1 MKKFFCAVALST
13 LALAMTNVSYAQATK
28 VLRLS
33 HNAAPNNPKSDGSLL
48 FAKLVEEK
56 TEGRIKVEVGGS
68 AQYGDDAETLTNLRL
83 GTIAFSANSQGTT
96 SAIVPEIALI
106 GLPFLFKDLD
116 HAYQV
121 VDSDV
126 GEEIKKAA
134 RKKGLEILAFWDNG
148 IRHTSNN
155 KHPIKEPGDL
165 KGMKVRTPPD
175 SMTIDIF
182 EALGASPV
190 SLAFSELYIALQQKV
205 VDGQENPLMN
215 TYSSKLHEVQQ
226 YISFTGHK
234 YETTPFIV
242 SKMVFD
248 TLSAEDQELIRE
260 AAMEAKD
267 FNRKESQKADEALR
281 VTLTEAGV
289 ELNEI
294 ENPEAFRAL
303 TQPVYDKWGKRFPE
317 LVEQIVKG
325 AGQE

>member
-13 LALAMTNVSYAQATK
+13 LTLAMANVSYAQATK

-68 AQYGDDAETLTNLRL
+68 AQYGDDTETLTNLRL

-96 SAIVPEIALI
+96 STVVPEIALI

-155 KHPIKEPGDL
+155 QHPIIDPADL
-165 KGMKVRTPPD
+165 KGLKIRTPPD
-175 SMTIDIF
+175 PMTIDIF
-182 EALGASPV
+182 EGLGASPV
-190 SLAFSELYIALQQKV
+190 SLAFSERWETL
-205 VDGQENPLMN
+205 E
-215 TYSSKLHEVQQ
+215 SKDP
-226 YISFTGHK
+226 S
-234 YETTPFIV
+234 
-242 SKMVFD
+242 
-248 TLSAEDQELIRE
+248 
-260 AAMEAKD
+260 
-267 FNRKESQKADEALR
+267 
-281 VTLTEAGV
+281 
-289 ELNEI
+289 
-294 ENPEAFRAL
+294 
-303 TQPVYDKWGKRFPE
+303 
-317 LVEQIVKG
+317 
-325 AGQE
+325 